1 MKAVLE
7 REKAALASDASKL
20 DQLQQDDEEEEMLE
34 LASLNLDD
42 PDWVNH
48 VSAKTL
54 AKFTALIAGG
64 ALDTVFHQWVPWWTR
79 DKLSPIIEILPSES
93 AEEDAE
99 SDGEIDEA
107 SLGQPAPSPPIC
119 PNIPKVSDLTKITPS
134 PLIAFNVA
142 EVVFCYVYVKQ
153 LFNGDWDEENA
164 DEALEAVIAL
174 SSVLRENYVCKN
186 AMESITR
193 PVELAQTSREIFVS
207 SSFSIASIR
216 DTHMLIS
223 KGHLFLLAAL
233 SELQSTFISYN
244 SKQAALPPSTRPK
257 SSKKAPTLSQM
268 QMKITFFV
276 SWANE
281 MAQAA
286 IPELELGIR
295 TVLSNY
301 EQYEAKPVEKEESP
315 ATIATMAEPP
325 KKTVKK
331 PIIEEL
337 S

>member
-64 ALDTVFHQWVPWWTR
+64 ALDSVFHQWVPWWTR
-79 DKLSPIIEILPSES
+79 DKLSPIIEVLPAES
-93 AEEDAE
+93 VEEDAE
-99 SDGEIDEA
+99 SDGEIDDA

-119 PNIPKVSDLTKITPS
+119 TNIPKISDLTKIKPS
-134 PLIAFNVA
+134 PLIAFNVT

-153 LFNGDWDEENA
+153 LYNGDWDEENA

-186 AMESITR
+186 AVEAIAR
-193 PVELAQTSREIFVS
+193 PVELAPNSREVFVS
-207 SSFSIASIR
+207 STFSLAAIR
-216 DTHMLIS
+216 DTLTLVS

-233 SELQSTFISYN
+233 SELQSTFISCN
-244 SKQAALPPSTRPK
+244 AKQSALPPSTRSK
-257 SSKKAPTLSQM
+257 SSKKVSTLSQM
-268 QMKITFFV
+268 QMKITFFI

-281 MAQAA
+281 LAQEA

-301 EQYEAKPVEKEESP
+301 EQYEVKPVQKVDAPES
-315 ATIATMAEPP
+315 ISTMTEAP
-325 KKTVKK
+325 KKTPKK